1 MPCFELWLLLH
12 YEDIRHPLHR
22 DEVMTRLKQYIPG
35 YGKGIGGSFAVT
47 KANLH
52 IASQRAR
59 NLAALSTAYD
69 DSEPFTDIVEL
80 VALLIAFG
88 N

>member
-1 MPCFELWLLLH
+1 MVKPRKKGLQALFLL
-12 YEDIRHPLHR
+12 
-22 DEVMTRLKQYIPG
+22 MRLKQHIPD
-35 YGKGIGGSFAVT
+35 YDKGTVGSFAAT

-59 NLAALSTAYD
+59 NLAALSTAFD
-69 DSEPFTDIVEL
+69 DTEPFTDIVEL

-88 N
+88 R